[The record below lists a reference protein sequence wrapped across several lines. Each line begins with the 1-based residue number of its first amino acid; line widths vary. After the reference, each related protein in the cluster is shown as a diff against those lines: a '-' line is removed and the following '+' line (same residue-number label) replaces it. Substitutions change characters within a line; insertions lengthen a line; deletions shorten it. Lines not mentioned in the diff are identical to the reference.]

1 MFIEQPSERLCS
13 DPWFTTHKAMEPF
26 DPWSFEHTLDPRELV
41 RAETSAAYALG
52 KLDGRLTSLGDI
64 EERLFC
70 ADLVRRTLLGA
81 LTQAGYLD
89 APECFDAW
97 FAGLARG
104 PQRVAEAPSSALG
117 IVRAL
122 LADMARHP
130 WKPLALTAQ
139 TLERCARFVA
149 DAMALSLEEQ
159 SCEADATTSALA
171 RAYALVEGMPDDVNG
186 PLPFAALAALCTT
199 AAHDQT
205 FAPIEPGIRTY
216 DTGEAWV
223 ALAGP
228 RPITPLWALN
238 TTVGSLLARRRSLAR
253 ALPMPGLFTTERLL
267 MADASDQQALAFAH
281 ALEVATTAHLAALD
295 TAHARA
301 ARLTQRLAGLRRNSR
316 AGDAWILLAGFAP
329 LGLDQ
334 VMDAIGVSRRGTYA
348 LSAALTETG
357 LAERQSRQGKV
368 LLVAIKRAQAIETPG
383 PAFSGALGTA
393 VDEFEGA
400 MADLDRLLARTG
412 NQGATGT

>member
-1 MFIEQPSERLCS
+1 
-13 DPWFTTHKAMEPF
+13 MEPF
-26 DPWSFEHTLDPRELV
+26 DPWSPEDTLDPRELA
-41 RAETSAAYALG
+41 RAEASAAYALG
-52 KLDGRLTSLGDI
+52 RLDGRLATLPAL

-89 APECFDAW
+89 APLCFEAW

-104 PQRVAEAPSSALG
+104 PERVAEAPSAALA

-122 LADMARHP
+122 LADMALHP
-130 WKPLALTAQ
+130 WEPLAETAR
-139 TLERCARFVA
+139 TLERCARFVG
-149 DAMALSLEEQ
+149 DEVPLSLEDQARET
-159 SCEADATTSALA
+159 DATIGALERA
-171 RAYALVEGMPDDVNG
+171 RALVEGMPDDVNG
-186 PLPFAALAALCTT
+186 PLPFAALAALAAT

-216 DTGEAWV
+216 DTGETWV
-223 ALAGP
+223 ALAGL
-228 RPITPLWALN
+228 RPITPLWALDAA
-238 TTVGSLLARRRSLAR
+238 VGTYLTRRTALAR

-295 TAHARA
+295 TARTRA
-301 ARLTQRLAGLRRNSR
+301 ALLTKRLAGLRRNSR
-316 AGDAWILLAGFAP
+316 AGEAWILLAGFAP

-334 VMDAIGVSRRGTYA
+334 LMDAIGISRRGTYA
-348 LSAALTETG
+348 LSAALAETG

-368 LLVAIKRAQAIETPG
+368 LLIASARAIETPG
-383 PAFSGALGTA
+383 SVFTGALGTA
-393 VDEFEGA
+393 VDEFDEA

>member
-1 MFIEQPSERLCS
+1 
-13 DPWFTTHKAMEPF
+13 MEPF
-26 DPWSFEHTLDPRELV
+26 DPWSFEDAVDPRELA
-41 RAETSAAYALG
+41 RAEACAAYALG
-52 KLDGRLTSLGDI
+52 RLDGRLRSLPPL

-89 APECFDAW
+89 APERFADW

-104 PQRVAEAPSSALG
+104 PERVAEAPSAALA

-130 WKPLALTAQ
+130 WEPLALTAQ
-139 TLERCARFVA
+139 TLQRSARFVA
-149 DAMALSLEEQ
+149 DAMALSPEEHTR
-159 SCEADATTSALA
+159 EVYATTGALERA
-171 RAYALVEGMPDDVNG
+171 RTLVETLPMDADG
-186 PLPFAALAALCTT
+186 PLPFAALAALAAT

-238 TTVGSLLARRRSLAR
+238 TTVDSLLARRRSLAR

-267 MADASDQQALAFAH
+267 RADAPGRQALPLAH
-281 ALEVATTAHLAALD
+281 ALEVAATAHLGALE

-368 LLVAIKRAQAIETPG
+368 LLVATKRAQGIETSG
-383 PAFSGALGTA
+383 PVFSGALGTA

-412 NQGATGT
+412 NQEATRT